1 MKKEYLI
8 NEIAK
13 MFNITK
19 RTLQYYD
26 KIDLLKPAFIKENG
40 YRVYGDEELAKLI
53 EILIWK
59 NIGLDSCDIKKVF
72 KEKTFENIEKVIN
85 EVDIKLECELQRI
98 QFLKENVN
106 LVKERFKNKNSSY
119 NEIIIKRLDERKILK
134 IKESGES
141 LNNLSDMLSTGTKIL
156 KETINNQIPFVEFGF
171 IFDKDRSIAKDYTR
185 FSSYF
190 FTICKNHEIDNSIN
204 LSKGSYA
211 CSWFKGD
218 LRDLDEEIKK
228 SLSWIEENGYTL
240 AGDIIYSE
248 SFSSL
253 YYEDPF
259 KTDGEIQIPINLHDL
274 CP

>member
-1 MKKEYLI
+1 MQREYLI

-59 NIGLDSCDIKKVF
+59 NIGLDSCDIKRVF
-72 KEKTFENIEKVIN
+72 KEKTFENIENVIN
-85 EVDIKLECELQRI
+85 EVDIKLEHELKRI

-106 LVKERFKNKNSSY
+106 LVKERLKNKNSSY
-119 NEIIIKRLDERKILK
+119 NEIIIKRLDERNILK

-171 IFDKDRSIAKDYTR
+171 IFDKNTNISKNYTR
-185 FSSYF
+185 FSNYF
-190 FTICKNHEIDNSIN
+190 FTISKNHEIDSSIN
-204 LSKGSYA
+204 LCKGNYA

-218 LRDLDEEIKK
+218 LRDLDDEIKK
-228 SLSWIEENGYTL
+228 SLSWIEENDFTL
-240 AGDIIYSE
+240 TGDIIYSE

-259 KTDGEIQIPINLHDL
+259 KTDGEIQIPIR
-274 CP
+274 